1 MLLLLLLS
9 HRREGTG
16 WGRWLIH
23 RTTLFLFFIPV
34 AATLPAQ
41 SLYKIWSLFLRGWF
55 INMGSQIWNVR
66 ENTLPGW
73 SSQANPTDLQL
84 QLTTSGNRIILT
96 MCLEGV
102 LRNVNNVLYQEFQI
116 LQEGQKKRKIWYTRC
131 LWPWVS
137 SYIPIAAKGYYFFFF
152 SAEKLH
158 FWLKLCTEK
167 PPIFDQVWRPS
178 VRIKWRESIKYSPDM
193 YQFDISVTFLKW
205 LIQEWS
211 PWLTGKWQ
219 RDTREDGFTKE
230 SNKKG
235 KCYTVSTVC
244 FIRKI
249 RLTMTHYG
257 KDLLGYGAK
266 RL

>member
-1 MLLLLLLS
+1 MSSTRNFKFSKRDKRKEKSDTQDVCGLGWALVFWLLLK
-9 HRREGTG
+9 
-16 WGRWLIH
+16 
-23 RTTLFLFFIPV
+23 V
-34 AATLPAQ
+34 
-41 SLYKIWSLFLRGWF
+41 
-55 INMGSQIWNVR
+55 
-66 ENTLPGW
+66 
-73 SSQANPTDLQL
+73 
-84 QLTTSGNRIILT
+84 IIL
-96 MCLEGV
+96 
-102 LRNVNNVLYQEFQI
+102 
-116 LQEGQKKRKIWYTRC
+116 
-131 LWPWVS
+131 
-137 SYIPIAAKGYYFFFF
+137 FFF

-178 VRIKWRESIKYSPDM
+178 VRIKWRASIKYSPDM